1 MDKNSWIGLGLIAVI
16 LIGFSYFNK
25 PSKAELERRQHYR
38 DSVALVQQQKL
49 AEEEALAAL
58 RQLEDSAAAVSV
70 SVEELEAQVVAQYGA
85 FAPASKG
92 AGQLHVIENEVL
104 RLTFQEKGGTL
115 YSAELKE
122 YKTYGDSVNPL
133 CLFRGTESEL
143 GYTLV
148 TGNNRI
154 LNTKNLYFEMQPVE
168 EDSLGQVVTMRLK
181 TDGAAYLDFV
191 YTIPQNDYMI
201 GFEMRGHQ
209 LQNVLAQNVNSIEM
223 QWRQL
228 IPQQEKGR
236 RFEERYAQLQY
247 MFTNR
252 DIEKMSEQK
261 ADKEKENGKIRWI
274 AYKDQFFSTVM
285 IAEDAFEGTALESE
299 PKHAKSGY
307 IKEYKTETALAFDP
321 TGVKPTK
328 MQMYLGPNKY
338 STLKAYDKGKQRY
351 EELRLKELVP
361 LGWNVVSWVNKLLVI
376 PMFSLFSSWGWNIGL
391 IILMITIVV
400 KLIILPFTFK
410 SYQSTAKMRVLK
422 PEIEEINAKYP
433 PEKMQ
438 ERQQATMAL
447 YQKAGASP
455 MAGCLPMLF
464 QMPVVM
470 ALFWFFPT
478 AIELRGQSFLWAD
491 DLSTFDAI
499 ISWERNIPVLSWAL
513 NNHLSLFTLLFT
525 GTNLVYSWLNM
536 QTQATGNDPSANMM
550 KWMMYLMP
558 LMFFFMF
565 NDYASGLSYYYFLSL
580 LFSIVQT
587 YIFRWAIDDDKVRA
601 DMKKAQEKKA
611 KKAAKPKS
619 GFMARLEEM
628 QRQQQKMMREQMKE
642 QAKKN
647 MR

>member
-1 MDKNSWIGLGLIAVI
+1 MDKNSWIGLGLIAAI

-25 PSKAELERRQHYR
+25 PSKAELERRQHYH
-38 DSVALVQQQKL
+38 DSIALVQQQKL

-58 RQLEDSAAAVSV
+58 RQLEDSAASASV

-92 AGQLHVIENEVL
+92 NGQLYVVENEVL

-115 YSAELKE
+115 YSAELKD
-122 YKTYGDSVNPL
+122 YKAYGDSLNPL

-154 LNTKNLYFEMQPVE
+154 LNTKNLYFEMLPVE
-168 EDSLGQVVTMRLK
+168 KDSLGQVVTMRLK
-181 TDGAAYLDFV
+181 TDGEAYLDFV
-191 YTIPQNDYMI
+191 YTIPEDDYMI

-252 DIEKMSEQK
+252 DIERLSEQK
-261 ADKEKENGKIRWI
+261 ADKEKEIGKIRWI

-338 STLKAYDKGKQRY
+338 NTLKAYDKGKQRY

-376 PMFSLFSSWGWNIGL
+376 PMFTLFSSWGWNIGL

-433 PEKMQ
+433 AEKMQ

-499 ISWERNIPVLSWAL
+499 ISWERNIPILSWAL

>member
-1 MDKNSWIGLGLIAVI
+1 MDKNSWIGLGLIAAI

-25 PSKAELERRQHYR
+25 PSKAELERRQHYH
-38 DSVALVQQQKL
+38 DSIALVQQQKL

-58 RQLEDSAAAVSV
+58 RQLEDSAASANV

-92 AGQLHVIENEVL
+92 NGQLYVVENEVL

-115 YSAELKE
+115 YSAELKD
-122 YKTYGDSVNPL
+122 YKAYGDSVNPL
-133 CLFRGTESEL
+133 CLFRGAESEL

-154 LNTKNLYFEMQPVE
+154 LNTKNLYFEMLPVE
-168 EDSLGQVVTMRLK
+168 KDSLGQVVTMRLK
-181 TDGAAYLDFV
+181 TDGEAYLDFV
-191 YTIPQNDYMI
+191 YTIPEDDYMI

-252 DIEKMSEQK
+252 DIERLSEQK
-261 ADKEKENGKIRWI
+261 ADKEKEIGKIRWI

-338 STLKAYDKGKQRY
+338 NTLKAYDKGKQRY

-376 PMFSLFSSWGWNIGL
+376 PMFTLFSSWGWNIGL

-433 PEKMQ
+433 AEKMQ

-499 ISWERNIPVLSWAL
+499 ISWERNIPILSWAL